1 MVLIDAIFRIS
12 KVRMVFLMT
21 LKYKQSIIGYD
32 ATSYVS
38 EDTEII
44 SEEVSSVIDCAL
56 GTNPFGHTKK
66 LDYISPDLLKNIS
79 LYPEYP
85 YNALKDEIVSYWSQ
99 AAKLDRRN
107 IQIGNGSVSILI
119 NINRLL
125 VETGSKVLGCCPQF
139 TDYACDV
146 KAMGGIFD
154 YVLLKEACNFK
165 FNVEDVLVAIKPD
178 YKIIYLDN
186 PNNPTGQVIPLSDIR
201 LILEAALKHDICV
214 IIDEAYAD
222 FISREES
229 SISLIN
235 EYDNLVVTR
244 SFSKGLG
251 LAGMRIGYL
260 VASDEFGSY
269 YTKGNSPFSISNLA
283 SYMAQTA
290 LRDTAFVAESTASIA
305 RIKKEITDS
314 LTKLKVMETD
324 PRVSIMLLKC
334 SNPDVNLFELFHK
347 SGIATERGSDF
358 TGLSKDS
365 VRFKVPKDSET
376 VIARIKEIEKSL

>member
-1 MVLIDAIFRIS
+1 
-12 KVRMVFLMT
+12 MT
-21 LKYKQSIIGYD
+21 LKYKRSIIGYD

-44 SEEVSSVIDCAL
+44 SEDVSSVIDCAL
-56 GTNPFGHTKK
+56 GTNPFGHTKH

-85 YNALKDEIVSYWSQ
+85 YNALKDEIVNYWS
-99 AAKLDRRN
+99 AAAALDRKN

-119 NINRLL
+119 NINRIL
-125 VETGSKVLGCCPQF
+125 VGTGSKVLGCCPQF

-154 YVLLKEACNFK
+154 YVLLKEANNYRFDV
-165 FNVEDVLVAIKPD
+165 NDVLDAIKPD
-178 YKIIYLDN
+178 YKVVYLDN

-201 LILEAALKHDICV
+201 LILEAAVKHDICV

-222 FISREES
+222 FITREES
-229 SISLIN
+229 SISLID
-235 EYDNLVVTR
+235 EYDNLIVTR

-260 VASDEFGSY
+260 VSSVEFGSY
-269 YTKGNSPFSISNLA
+269 YTKGNAPFSISNLA

-290 LRDTAFVAESTASIA
+290 LKDVAFVKESIENVT
-305 RIKKEITDS
+305 RVKKEVMDS
-314 LTKLKVMETD
+314 LTKIKVMETD

-334 SNPDVNLFELFHK
+334 GNPDVNLFELFHK
-347 SGIATERGSDF
+347 NGIATERGSDF
-358 TGLSKDS
+358 TGLSKNS
-365 VRFKVPKDSET
+365 VRFKVPKDSER
-376 VIARIKEIEKSL
+376 VIARIMDIEKLL